1 MALSDGEFSNQLAVA
16 HNNQELKTQKSHNNP
31 NSQTATINNSALDT
45 LISVFPHKRGTVAVV
60 WKKLLQVRIIVK
72 RVFLKEYMLN
82 FIPVFNLCV
91 SRRAASHILF

>member
-45 LISVFPHKRGTVAVV
+45 LLVFFHISVARWLLCGKIITGTDYCQA
-60 WKKLLQVRIIVK
+60 RIFERIYVE
-72 RVFLKEYMLN
+72 FYPC
-82 FIPVFNLCV
+82 I
-91 SRRAASHILF
+91 